1 MHNNAQIIAKNAHF
15 FATMS
20 SDELK
25 KDKHQNCKSKFY
37 LLFVRWGSADI
48 FLDR

>member
-25 KDKHQNCKSKFY
+25 NKHTAIFYTKKNKS
-37 LLFVRWGSADI
+37 LSIPV
-48 FLDR
+48 

>member
-25 KDKHQNCKSKFY
+25 KQVTIKEIY
-37 LLFVRWGSADI
+37 LS
-48 FLDR
+48 